1 MKNIAKLLLVF
12 TILFFSIQPTYAK
25 IYGVKALSGFDTSNP
40 SKTFYFE
47 TLEEVNVDGI
57 SFMANTVFKAKPYKI
72 KDPQRLKRNAILVM
86 KIVSYKYDNKTY
98 PIKDLY
104 VKYTTKFNTIET
116 TKNVALSVG
125 NCFVKG
131 ISIGYKTVEGAVKNE
146 EGNRFKS
153 GAMAA
158 YDATPVSLVEKGD
171 AIVIKEGNFMYLKF
185 KIIDMTDISLS
196 DRFIYSIEETEEN
209 E

>member
-25 IYGVKALSGFDTSNP
+25 IYGVKALSDFDTSNP

-47 TLEEVNVDGI
+47 TLEEVDVDGI

-72 KDPQRLKRNAILVM
+72 KDPQRLKRNAVLVM

-104 VKYTTKFNTIET
+104 VKYTTKFKAKTSLFSLKIELTFIWPKQKPSKLNFSIET
-116 TKNVALSVG
+116 
-125 NCFVKG
+125 
-131 ISIGYKTVEGAVKNE
+131 
-146 EGNRFKS
+146 
-153 GAMAA
+153 
-158 YDATPVSLVEKGD
+158 
-171 AIVIKEGNFMYLKF
+171 
-185 KIIDMTDISLS
+185 
-196 DRFIYSIEETEEN
+196 
-209 E
+209 

>member
-1 MKNIAKLLLVF
+1 M
-12 TILFFSIQPTYAK
+12 
-25 IYGVKALSGFDTSNP
+25 
-40 SKTFYFE
+40 
-47 TLEEVNVDGI
+47 
-57 SFMANTVFKAKPYKI
+57 
-72 KDPQRLKRNAILVM
+72 
-86 KIVSYKYDNKTY
+86 
-98 PIKDLY
+98 
-104 VKYTTKFNTIET
+104 
-116 TKNVALSVG
+116 
-125 NCFVKG
+125 KG

-158 YDATPVSLVEKGD
+158 YDATPISLVEKGD

-185 KIIDMTDISLS
+185 KIVDMTDVSLS